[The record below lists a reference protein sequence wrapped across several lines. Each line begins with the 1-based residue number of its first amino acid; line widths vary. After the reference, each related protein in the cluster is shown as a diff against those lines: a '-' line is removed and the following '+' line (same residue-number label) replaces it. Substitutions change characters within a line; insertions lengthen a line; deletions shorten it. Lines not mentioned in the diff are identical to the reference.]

1 MDSPDFFLFLGSGVG
16 GYQEIN
22 TCQWFVDK
30 KNILESEKLAQHYIW
45 GVLPCDFD
53 FVVAAEEAARE
64 EKAELQKEVKSY
76 WRDLPSIL
84 LRQQRLHDIA
94 RKDYEVKNL
103 IVPQDLDD
111 QEQKV
116 KPQTFT
122 LYLMFIVTCFV
133 RLKPCS

>member
-1 MDSPDFFLFLGSGVG
+1 MICW
-16 GYQEIN
+16 Q
-22 TCQWFVDK
+22 K
-30 KNILESEKLAQHYIW
+30 KNILKFEKLTQHYIW
-45 GVLPCDFD
+45 DFLPCDFD

-116 KPQTFT
+116 KPLT
-122 LYLMFIVTCFV
+122 LTL
-133 RLKPCS
+133 